1 MAQAKKATTTISTKG
16 QVILPKA
23 IRDEKDWA
31 PGLKLTAESAP
42 EGVLLRP
49 ERLFPETKF
58 DDVRGRLDAKGKRLK
73 IEDFDTVIANEV
85 KGRHARGRH

>member
-23 IRDEKDWA
+23 IRDEQNWA
-31 PGLKLTAESAP
+31 PGFKLTAESTS

-49 ERLFPETKF
+49 ARLFAETKF
-58 DDVRGRLDAKGKRLK
+58 EDVRGCLDAKGKHLK
-73 IEDFDTVIANEV
+73 IEDFDKAITTEV
-85 KGRHARGRH
+85 KRRHARGRY